1 MQFRNLFTK
10 AHIEYVIG
18 CTNDDENDDVIIFI
32 GQNKPRNKST
42 GAAGAIV
49 RDTARGS
56 RGDTTSGPR
65 LGGRRAG
72 VWLARVRTQMKKILS

>member
-1 MQFRNLFTK
+1 MTMQFRNLFTK

-32 GQNKPRNKST
+32 GQIKPRNKST

-56 RGDTTSGPR
+56 RGDTTNGPR
-65 LGGRRAG
+65 RSVGG
-72 VWLARVRTQMKKILS
+72 ARVFDCVFELR